1 MQGHGADDMQQ
12 DQDQEYGSDDHGGD
26 DPATAGPRLWL
37 IFLLGMRLHGAPFG
51 WCSWLVLRQIGSPQ
65 ASRRTTT
72 IVPARAM
79 TSA

>member
-37 IFLLGMRLHGAPFG
+37 IFLLGMLVFLARLEAN
-51 WCSWLVLRQIGSPQ
+51 W
-65 ASRRTTT
+65 
-72 IVPARAM
+72 
-79 TSA
+79 